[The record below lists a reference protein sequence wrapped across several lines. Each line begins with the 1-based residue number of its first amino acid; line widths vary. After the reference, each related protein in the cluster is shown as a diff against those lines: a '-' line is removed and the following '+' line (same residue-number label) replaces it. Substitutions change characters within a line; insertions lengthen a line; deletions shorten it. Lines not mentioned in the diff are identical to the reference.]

1 MKNEMQL
8 KFIILV
14 IIVSTVHLYYYSP
27 SCVFLLLHQNTSTG
41 IFVNFEAP
49 KFTMRVVLALWVDR
63 ASVFFLL
70 WSFTVYWPDV
80 NVNWFWQFARYKRR
94 WEHNLNIDVNQKVY
108 EDVDWTPVNCESVN
122 RIFVGGSER
131 EGCIRYWNF
140 LKTNDMEDKYNR
152 RIIKQM

>member
-1 MKNEMQL
+1 MIITSSVRHGLMKNEMQL

-63 ASVFFLL
+63 ASVF
-70 WSFTVYWPDV
+70 SFCDHSQCIGLMLMSIDSGNLRDISVDGNIILTLMLTK
-80 NVNWFWQFARYKRR
+80 RYMRM
-94 WEHNLNIDVNQKVY
+94 
-108 EDVDWTPVNCESVN
+108 WTG
-122 RIFVGGSER
+122 R
-131 EGCIRYWNF
+131 
-140 LKTNDMEDKYNR
+140 
-152 RIIKQM
+152 Q